1 MPYPTTEQYMEAL
14 QFPTKHLKDIELAN
28 AKVESTGMG
37 LPFARSGGF
46 ALTFKLIGPGKSWAL
61 RLFQKD
67 RVGDK
72 LGERYGA
79 ISRGIKSCGLPY
91 FVEFSF
97 LPAGISIQTQTY
109 SCVKMGWAEGT
120 VLGTYIE
127 KNKRNKSVLL
137 QLRQNIQ
144 KMAADMERVGFAHGD
159 FQTDNLLVSSSGGL
173 KFVDYDAFFVPEIA
187 GLGAIEVGYPN
198 FQHPERGK
206 LKPFDSR
213 MDRFSYLVIDS
224 ALNALISNPD
234 LWDKVSA
241 DPQGLLVRASD
252 FASPHTSVSF
262 HALALDPN
270 VGTIYKRLAAICE
283 GKYSDIPLLSDF
295 LAGKGPAALNL
306 KPISTITVNQSSKS
320 GSGTP
325 NSTYQTNASQVISG
339 DNFLAAKGAGG
350 RFVEIVGF
358 IKNIDTRPTKHGS
371 PKVFLIFG
379 PVAGNSVYIPIWA
392 EGLANL
398 SAAGKSVG
406 AQSKGQWVSVTG
418 MMDADFATGSW
429 SRTGI
434 TVVDASQINFI
445 SEAEAKR
452 RLTAKSVTP
461 VKSFTPNTLVQ
472 ATALNSAARNAQI
485 AAQAKAAASKSSP
498 STSTY
503 NKVPAQRKSPARSS
517 YSSTPSYTPSY
528 PAKPKSATSEWGC
541 GTWAAIG
548 FGVLILINILGGLF
562 NGG

>member
-14 QFPTKHLKDIELAN
+14 QFPSKHLKDVELAN

-79 ISRGIKSCGLPY
+79 ISRGIKACGLPY

-206 LKPFDSR
+206 LKPFDNK

-283 GKYSDIPLLSDF
+283 GKYADIPLLSDF
-295 LAGKGPAALNL
+295 LVGKGPAALNL
-306 KPISTITVNQSSKS
+306 KPISAITSSQSTKS
-320 GSGTP
+320 SSASVGS
-325 NSTYQTNASQVISG
+325 SYQTNASQVVSG

-350 RFVEIVGF
+350 RFVEIVGL
-358 IKNIDTRPTKHGS
+358 IKNVDTRPTKYGS

-379 PVAGNSVYIPIWA
+379 TVSGNSVYIPIWA
-392 EGLANL
+392 EGIANL
-398 SAAGKSVG
+398 NAAGKSVG

-418 MMDADFATGSW
+418 MVDADFATGSW

-452 RLTAKSVTP
+452 RLTAKTVTSAT
-461 VKSFTPNTLVQ
+461 SFTPSTPAQ
-472 ATALNSAARNAQI
+472 TTALNSAARNAQI

-498 STSTY
+498 SSSTY
-503 NKVPAQRKSPARSS
+503 KKSPAPRKSPARSS
-517 YSSTPSYTPSY
+517 YSSTPSRSSSYSPS
-528 PAKPKSATSEWGC
+528 PKSSGGGLSTGAWI
-541 GTWAAIG
+541 AIG
-548 FGVLILINILGGLF
+548 IGVLILISLF

>member
-14 QFPTKHLKDIELAN
+14 QFPSKHLKDVELAN

-127 KNKRNKSVLL
+127 KNKRNKAALL

-159 FQTDNLLVSSSGGL
+159 FQTDNLLVSASGGL

-206 LKPFDSR
+206 LKPFDNK

-234 LWDKVSA
+234 LWDKASA

-270 VGTIYKRLAAICE
+270 VGTVYKRLAAVCE
-283 GKYSDIPLLSDF
+283 GKYADVPLLSDF

-306 KPISTITVNQSSKS
+306 KPISTITSSQSTKNSS
-320 GSGTP
+320 ASVG
-325 NSTYQTNASQVISG
+325 STYQTNTSQVISG

-358 IKNIDTRPTKHGS
+358 IKNVDTRPTKYGS

-379 PVAGNSVYIPIWA
+379 TVSGNSVYIPIWA
-392 EGLANL
+392 EGIANL
-398 SAAGKSVG
+398 NAAGKSVG
-406 AQSKGQWVSVTG
+406 AQSKGEWVSVTG

-452 RLTAKSVTP
+452 RLTSKTATSVT
-461 VKSFTPNTLVQ
+461 SFTPSTPAQ
-472 ATALNSAARNAQI
+472 TTALNSAARNAQI

-498 STSTY
+498 SSSTY
-503 NKVPAQRKSPARSS
+503 KKSPAPRKSPARSS
-517 YSSTPSYTPSY
+517 YSSSPSRTNSY
-528 PAKPKSATSEWGC
+528 SPAPKSSGGGLST
-541 GTWAAIG
+541 GTWIAIG
-548 FGVLILINILGGLF
+548 IGVLILISLF

>member
-14 QFPTKHLKDIELAN
+14 QFPSKHLKDVELAS

-37 LPFARSGGF
+37 LPKVRSGGF

-79 ISRGIKSCGLPY
+79 ISRGIKSSGLPY

-109 SCVKMGWAEGT
+109 SCVKMGWAEGI

-127 KNKRNKSVLL
+127 KNKRNKPVLL
-137 QLRQNIQ
+137 QLRQSIQ
-144 KMAADMERVGFAHGD
+144 KMATDMERAGFAHGD
-159 FQTDNLLVSSSGGL
+159 FQTDNLLVTPSGGL

-206 LKPFDSR
+206 LKPFDNK

-224 ALNALISNPD
+224 ALSALIANPD

-252 FASPHTSVSF
+252 FASPQTSKAF
-262 HALALDPN
+262 CNTLAQDPQVGN
-270 VGTIYKRLAAICE
+270 VYQRLAAICE
-283 GKYSDIPLLSDF
+283 GKYVDIPLLSDF
-295 LAGKGPAALNL
+295 IAGKGPAALNL
-306 KPISTITVNQSSKS
+306 RPISTLSANSTIRNVTA
-320 GSGTP
+320 GSGA
-325 NSTYQTNASQVISG
+325 TYQSVASRVISG
-339 DNFLAAKGAGG
+339 DNFLAAKGAEGQ
-350 RFVEIVGF
+350 FVEIVGL
-358 IKNIDTRPTKHGS
+358 IKNVDVRPNWKNKR
-371 PKVFLIFG
+371 PKTFLIFG
-379 PVAGNSVYIPIWA
+379 TFGGNSVYIPIW
-392 EGLANL
+392 EDGLVAL
-398 SAAGKSVG
+398 SNAGKAVG
-406 AQSKGQWVSVTG
+406 IQNKGQWVSVVG
-418 MMDADFATGSW
+418 MMDAAYATSSW

-434 TVVDASQINFI
+434 TVNDASQINFI
-445 SEAEAKR
+445 SEAEAKL
-452 RLTAKSVTP
+452 RLTAKTVTP
-461 VKSFTPNTLVQ
+461 SSSFVPSTTAQTTTLNPS
-472 ATALNSAARNAQI
+472 TRNAQI

-498 STSTY
+498 SSSTY
-503 NKVPAQRKSPARSS
+503 KKSAAPRKSPARSS
-517 YSSTPSYTPSY
+517 YSSTPSRTSSYSPS
-528 PAKPKSATSEWGC
+528 PKSSGGGLSTGAWI
-541 GTWAAIG
+541 AIG
-548 FGVLILINILGGLF
+548 IGVLILISLFSGG
-562 NGG
+562 

>member
-14 QFPTKHLKDIELAN
+14 QFPSKHLKDVELAN

-46 ALTFKLIGPGKSWAL
+46 ALTFKLIGANKSWAL

-79 ISRGIKSCGLPY
+79 VSRGIKACGLPY

-159 FQTDNLLVSSSGGL
+159 FQTDNLLVSPSGGL

-206 LKPFDSR
+206 LKPFDNK

-224 ALNALISNPD
+224 ALSALISNPD
-234 LWDKVSA
+234 LWDRVSA

-252 FASPHTSVSF
+252 FASPHLSASF
-262 HALALDPN
+262 QALAQDPN
-270 VGTIYKRLAAICE
+270 VGTVYKRIAAVCE
-283 GKYSDIPLLSDF
+283 GKYADIPTLSDF
-295 LAGKGPAALNL
+295 IAGKGPAALNL
-306 KPISTITVNQSSKS
+306 RPISILTSAQPSKS
-320 GSGTP
+320 SSATP
-325 NSTYQTNASQVISG
+325 SSTYQTNASQVISG
-339 DNFLAAKGAGG
+339 DNYLAAKGAGG

-358 IKNIDTRPTKHGS
+358 IKNVDTRPTKYGS

-379 PVAGNSVYIPIWA
+379 TVSGNSVYIPIWA
-392 EGLANL
+392 EGIANL

-406 AQSKGQWVSVTG
+406 AQSKGQWVSVIG
-418 MMDADFATGSW
+418 IVDADFATGSW

-452 RLTAKSVTP
+452 RLTAKTVSSTANLAPSTP
-461 VKSFTPNTLVQ
+461 AQ

-498 STSTY
+498 SSSTY
-503 NKVPAQRKSPARSS
+503 KKSPPRRKSAGRSS
-517 YSSTPSYTPSY
+517 YSSTPSRTSSY
-528 PAKPKSATSEWGC
+528 SPRPKSS
-541 GTWAAIG
+541 GTGLSAGAWIAIG
-548 FGVLILINILGGLF
+548 IGVLLVISLLSGG
-562 NGG
+562 

>member
-14 QFPTKHLKDIELAN
+14 QFPSKHLKDVELAN

-79 ISRGIKSCGLPY
+79 ISRGIKTCGLPY

-206 LKPFDSR
+206 LKPFDSK

-252 FASPHTSVSF
+252 FASPHTSASF

-270 VGTIYKRLAAICE
+270 VGTIYKRLAAVCE
-283 GKYSDIPLLSDF
+283 GKYADIPLLSDF

-306 KPISTITVNQSSKS
+306 KPISTITSSQSTRSS
-320 GSGTP
+320 SSSVG
-325 NSTYQTNASQVISG
+325 STYQTNASQVVSG

-358 IKNIDTRPTKHGS
+358 IKNVDTRPTKYGS

-379 PVAGNSVYIPIWA
+379 TVSGNSVYIPIWA
-392 EGLANL
+392 EGIANL
-398 SAAGKSVG
+398 NAAGKSVG

-418 MMDADFATGSW
+418 MVDADFATGSW

-452 RLTAKSVTP
+452 RLTAKTVTSP
-461 VKSFTPNTLVQ
+461 TSFTPSTPAQ
-472 ATALNSAARNAQI
+472 TTALNSAARNAQI

-498 STSTY
+498 SSSTY
-503 NKVPAQRKSPARSS
+503 KKSAAPRKSPARSS
-517 YSSTPSYTPSY
+517 YSSTPSRSSSYSPSS
-528 PAKPKSATSEWGC
+528 KSSGGGLSTGAWI
-541 GTWAAIG
+541 AIG
-548 FGVLILINILGGLF
+548 IGVLILISLFSGG
-562 NGG
+562 

>member
-14 QFPTKHLKDIELAN
+14 QFPSKHLKDVELAN

-46 ALTFKLIGPGKSWAL
+46 ALTFKLIGNNKSWAL

-127 KNKRNKSVLL
+127 KNKRNKSALL

-144 KMAADMERVGFAHGD
+144 KMSADMERVGFAHGD
-159 FQTDNLLVSSSGGL
+159 FQTDNLLVSPSGGL

-206 LKPFDSR
+206 LKPFDSK

-252 FASPHTSVSF
+252 FASPHSSVSF
-262 HALALDPN
+262 HTLALDPN

-283 GKYSDIPLLSDF
+283 GKYADIPVLSDF

-306 KPISTITVNQSSKS
+306 KPISTITSSRSSKTTS
-320 GSGTP
+320 SSP
-325 NSTYQTNASQVISG
+325 SSNYQTIASQVISG
-339 DNFLAAKGAGG
+339 DNFLAAKGAFG

-358 IKNIDTRPTKHGS
+358 VKNVDTRPTKHQS

-379 PVAGNSVYIPIWA
+379 TVTGNSVYIPIWI
-392 EGLANL
+392 EGLTNL

-418 MMDADFATGSW
+418 IVDADYATSSW
-429 SRTGI
+429 SRVGI
-434 TVVDASQINFI
+434 TVLDASQINFI
-445 SEAEAKR
+445 SETEAKR

-461 VKSFTPNTLVQ
+461 PSSFTPSTPAQ
-472 ATALNSAARNAQI
+472 TTALNSAARNAQI

-498 STSTY
+498 SSGTY
-503 NKVPAQRKSPARSS
+503 KKSAAPRKSPARSS
-517 YSSTPSYTPSY
+517 YSTSPSRRSSYSPSSKSSGGGLSTG
-528 PAKPKSATSEWGC
+528 AWI
-541 GTWAAIG
+541 AIG
-548 FGVLILINILGGLF
+548 IGVLILISLFSGG
-562 NGG
+562 

>member
-14 QFPTKHLKDIELAN
+14 QYPNKHLKDVELAN

-67 RVGDK
+67 RAGDK

-79 ISRGIKSCGLPY
+79 ISRGIKTCGLPY

-109 SCVKMGWAEGT
+109 SCVKMGWAEGI

-159 FQTDNLLVSSSGGL
+159 FQTDNLLVSPSGGL

-206 LKPFDSR
+206 MKPFDNK

-224 ALNALISNPD
+224 ALSALIANPD

-252 FASPHTSVSF
+252 FAAPHTSVSF
-262 HALALDPN
+262 HTLALDPN
-270 VGTIYKRLAAICE
+270 VGTVYKRLAAVCE
-283 GKYSDIPLLSDF
+283 GKYADIPLLSDF

-306 KPISTITVNQSSKS
+306 RPISTLSS
-320 GSGTP
+320 
-325 NSTYQTNASQVISG
+325 NSTTRNVTAASGATYQSVASRVISG
-339 DNFLAAKGAGG
+339 DNFLAAKGAEGQ
-350 RFVEIVGF
+350 FVEIVGL
-358 IKNIDTRPTKHGS
+358 IKNVDVRPNWKNKR
-371 PKVFLIFG
+371 PKTFLIFG
-379 PVAGNSVYIPIWA
+379 TISGNSVYIPIW
-392 EGLANL
+392 EDGLVAL
-398 SAAGKSVG
+398 SNAGKTVG
-406 AQSKGQWVSVTG
+406 IQNKGQWVSVVG
-418 MMDADFATGSW
+418 MMDAAYATSSW

-434 TVVDASQINFI
+434 TVKDASQINFI
-445 SEAEAKR
+445 SEAEAKL
-452 RLTAKSVTP
+452 RLTSKSVTP
-461 VKSFTPNTLVQ
+461 SSSFTPSTPAQASSSTPANRNT
-472 ATALNSAARNAQI
+472 QI

-498 STSTY
+498 SSSTY
-503 NKVPAQRKSPARSS
+503 KKSPTRRKSPGRSS
-517 YSSTPSYTPSY
+517 YSSTPSRTSAYSPR
-528 PAKPKSATSEWGC
+528 PKSS
-541 GTWAAIG
+541 GTGLSAGAWIAIG
-548 FGVLILINILGGLF
+548 IGVLIVISLLSGG
-562 NGG
+562 

>member
-14 QFPTKHLKDIELAN
+14 QFPSKHLKDLELAN

-46 ALTFKLIGPGKSWAL
+46 ALTFKLIGNNKSWAL

-144 KMAADMERVGFAHGD
+144 KMSADMERVGFAHGD
-159 FQTDNLLVSSSGGL
+159 FQTDNLLVSPTGGL

-206 LKPFDSR
+206 LKPFDNR

-252 FASPHTSVSF
+252 FASPHTSVAF
-262 HALALDPN
+262 HTLALDPN
-270 VGTIYKRLAAICE
+270 VGTVYKRLAAICE
-283 GKYSDIPLLSDF
+283 GKYADIPVLSDF
-295 LAGKGPAALNL
+295 IAGKGPAALNL
-306 KPISTITVNQSSKS
+306 RPISTVTTNQSSKTPTVSS
-320 GSGTP
+320 GS
-325 NSTYQTNASQVISG
+325 NYQTNASQVISG

-350 RFVEIVGF
+350 RFVEIVGYV
-358 IKNIDTRPTKHGS
+358 KNVDTRPTKYGS

-379 PVAGNSVYIPIWA
+379 TVSGNSVYIPIWA

-398 SAAGKSVG
+398 NAAGKSVG
-406 AQSKGQWVSVTG
+406 VQSKGQWVSVKG
-418 MMDADFATGSW
+418 ILDADFATGSW
-429 SRTGI
+429 ARTGI
-434 TVVDASQINFI
+434 TVFDASQINFI
-445 SEAEAKR
+445 SEAEAKL
-452 RLTAKSVTP
+452 RLTAKTVTSSVSITP
-461 VKSFTPNTLVQ
+461 STPAQ
-472 ATALNSAARNAQI
+472 ATALNSASRNAQI

-498 STSTY
+498 TSSTY
-503 NKVPAQRKSPARSS
+503 KKSPAPRKSPARSS
-517 YSSTPSYTPSY
+517 YYSTPSRSYSSTPV
-528 PAKPKSATSEWGC
+528 PKSNGGGLSTGAWI
-541 GTWAAIG
+541 AIG
-548 FGVLILINILGGLF
+548 FGVLILISLFSGG
-562 NGG
+562 

>member
-14 QFPTKHLKDIELAN
+14 QFPSKHLKDVELAN

-46 ALTFKLIGPGKSWAL
+46 ALTFKLIGNNKSWAL

-144 KMAADMERVGFAHGD
+144 KMSADMERVGFAHGD

-206 LKPFDSR
+206 LKPFDNK
-213 MDRFSYLVIDS
+213 MDRFSYLVIDA

-262 HALALDPN
+262 HTLALDPN
-270 VGTIYKRLAAICE
+270 VGTVYKRLAAICE
-283 GKYSDIPLLSDF
+283 GKYADIPVLSDF
-295 LAGKGPAALNL
+295 IAGKGPAALNL
-306 KPISTITVNQSSKS
+306 RPISSVTTNQSSKTYTS
-320 GSGTP
+320 TPGS
-325 NSTYQTNASQVISG
+325 NYQTNASQVVSG

-350 RFVEIVGF
+350 RFVEIVGYV
-358 IKNIDTRPTKHGS
+358 KNVDTRPTKYGS

-379 PVAGNSVYIPIWA
+379 TVSGNSVYVPIWA

-406 AQSKGQWVSVTG
+406 AQSKGQWISVVG
-418 MMDADFATGSW
+418 IVDADFATGSW

-461 VKSFTPNTLVQ
+461 STSFTPSTPAQ

-498 STSTY
+498 SSSTY
-503 NKVPAQRKSPARSS
+503 KKSPAPRKSPARSS
-517 YSSTPSYTPSY
+517 YSSTPSRSY
-528 PAKPKSATSEWGC
+528 SSSPVPKSNVGGLSTGVWI
-541 GTWAAIG
+541 AIG
-548 FGVLILINILGGLF
+548 FGVLILISLFSGG
-562 NGG
+562 

>member
-14 QFPTKHLKDIELAN
+14 QFPSKHLKDVELAN

-127 KNKRNKSVLL
+127 KNKRNKAALL

-159 FQTDNLLVSSSGGL
+159 FQTDNLLVSASGGL

-206 LKPFDSR
+206 LKPFDNK

-270 VGTIYKRLAAICE
+270 VGTVYKRLAAVCE
-283 GKYSDIPLLSDF
+283 GKYADVPLLSDF

-306 KPISTITVNQSSKS
+306 KPISTITSSQSTKNSS
-320 GSGTP
+320 ASVG
-325 NSTYQTNASQVISG
+325 STYQTNTSQVISG

-358 IKNIDTRPTKHGS
+358 IKNVDTRPTKYGS

-379 PVAGNSVYIPIWA
+379 TVSGNSVYIPIWA
-392 EGLANL
+392 EGIANL
-398 SAAGKSVG
+398 NAAGKSVG

-452 RLTAKSVTP
+452 RLTSKTATSVT
-461 VKSFTPNTLVQ
+461 SFTPSTPAQ
-472 ATALNSAARNAQI
+472 TTALNSAARNAQI

-498 STSTY
+498 SSSTY
-503 NKVPAQRKSPARSS
+503 KKSPAPRKSPARSS
-517 YSSTPSYTPSY
+517 YSSSPSRTNSY
-528 PAKPKSATSEWGC
+528 SPAPKSSGGGLST
-541 GTWAAIG
+541 GTWIAIG
-548 FGVLILINILGGLF
+548 IGVLILISLF

>member
-14 QFPTKHLKDIELAN
+14 QFPSKHLKDVELAN

-79 ISRGIKSCGLPY
+79 ISRGIKACGLPY

-206 LKPFDSR
+206 LKPFDSK

-252 FASPHTSVSF
+252 FASPHTSASF
-262 HALALDPN
+262 RALALDPN
-270 VGTIYKRLAAICE
+270 VGTIYKRLAAVCE
-283 GKYSDIPLLSDF
+283 GKYADIPLLSDF

-306 KPISTITVNQSSKS
+306 KPISTITSSQSTRSS
-320 GSGTP
+320 SSSVG
-325 NSTYQTNASQVISG
+325 STYQTNASQVVSG

-350 RFVEIVGF
+350 RFVEIVGY
-358 IKNIDTRPTKHGS
+358 IKNVDTRPTKYGS

-379 PVAGNSVYIPIWA
+379 PVSGNSVYIPIWT
-392 EGLANL
+392 EGIANL
-398 SAAGKSVG
+398 NAAGKSVG

-418 MMDADFATGSW
+418 MVDADFATGSW

-452 RLTAKSVTP
+452 RLTAKTVTSP
-461 VKSFTPNTLVQ
+461 TSFTPSTPAQ
-472 ATALNSAARNAQI
+472 TTALNSAARNAQI

-498 STSTY
+498 SSSTY
-503 NKVPAQRKSPARSS
+503 KKSAAPRKSPARSS
-517 YSSTPSYTPSY
+517 YSSTPSRSSSYSPSS
-528 PAKPKSATSEWGC
+528 KSSGRGLSTGAWI
-541 GTWAAIG
+541 AIG
-548 FGVLILINILGGLF
+548 IGVLILISLFSGG
-562 NGG
+562 

>member
-14 QFPTKHLKDIELAN
+14 QFPSKHLKDVELAN

-46 ALTFKLIGPGKSWAL
+46 ALTFKLIGANKSWAL

-79 ISRGIKSCGLPY
+79 VSRGIKACGLPY

-159 FQTDNLLVSSSGGL
+159 FQTDNLLVSPSGGL

-206 LKPFDSR
+206 LKPFDNK

-224 ALNALISNPD
+224 ALSALISNPD
-234 LWDKVSA
+234 LWDRVSA

-252 FASPHTSVSF
+252 FASPHLSASF
-262 HALALDPN
+262 QALAQDPN
-270 VGTIYKRLAAICE
+270 VGTVYKRIAAVCE
-283 GKYSDIPLLSDF
+283 GKYADIPTLSDF
-295 LAGKGPAALNL
+295 IAGKGPAALNL
-306 KPISTITVNQSSKS
+306 RPISILTSAQPSKS
-320 GSGTP
+320 SSATP
-325 NSTYQTNASQVISG
+325 SSTYQTNASQVISG
-339 DNFLAAKGAGG
+339 DNYLAAKGAGG

-358 IKNIDTRPTKHGS
+358 IKNVDTRPTKYGS

-379 PVAGNSVYIPIWA
+379 TVSGNSVYIPIWA
-392 EGLANL
+392 EGIANL

-406 AQSKGQWVSVTG
+406 AQSKGQWVSVIG
-418 MMDADFATGSW
+418 IVDADFATGSW

-452 RLTAKSVTP
+452 RLTAKTVSSTANLAPSTP
-461 VKSFTPNTLVQ
+461 AQ
-472 ATALNSAARNAQI
+472 ATALTSAARNAQI

-498 STSTY
+498 SSSTY
-503 NKVPAQRKSPARSS
+503 KKSPPRRKSAGRSS
-517 YSSTPSYTPSY
+517 YSSTPSRTSSY
-528 PAKPKSATSEWGC
+528 SPRPKSS
-541 GTWAAIG
+541 GTGLSAGAWIAIG
-548 FGVLILINILGGLF
+548 IGVLLVISLLSGG
-562 NGG
+562 

>member
-14 QFPTKHLKDIELAN
+14 QYPTKHIKDAELAN

-46 ALTFKLIGPGKSWAL
+46 ALTFKLIGANKSWAL

-127 KNKRNKSVLL
+127 KNRRNKSVLV

-159 FQTDNLLVSSSGGL
+159 FQTDNLLVSPSGEL

-187 GLGAIEVGYPN
+187 SLGAIEVGYPN

-206 LKPFDSR
+206 LRPFDNK

-234 LWDKVSA
+234 LWDKVGA

-252 FASPHTSVSF
+252 FASPHTSISF
-262 HALALDPN
+262 HTLALDPN
-270 VGTIYKRLAAICE
+270 VGTLYKRLAAVCE
-283 GKYSDIPLLSDF
+283 GKYLDIPTLSDF
-295 LAGKGPAALNL
+295 ISGKGPAALNL
-306 KPISTITVNQSSKS
+306 RPISTVTSNQSS
-320 GSGTP
+320 TR
-325 NSTYQTNASQVISG
+325 NSTSPSSSYQTNASQVISG

-350 RFVEIVGF
+350 RYVEIVGF
-358 IKNIDTRPTKHGS
+358 VKNVDTRPTKYGS

-379 PVAGNSVYIPIWA
+379 TVSGNSVYIPIWA
-392 EGLANL
+392 EGLTNL
-398 SAAGKSVG
+398 RAAGKSVG

-418 MMDADFATGSW
+418 IVDADYATGSW

-434 TVVDASQINFI
+434 TVQDASQINFI

-452 RLTAKSVTP
+452 RLTARSVLPTISSTP
-461 VKSFTPNTLVQ
+461 STPAQ
-472 ATALNSAARNAQI
+472 AIALSSAARNAQI
-485 AAQAKAAASKSSP
+485 AAQAKAAASKRTSSSSTYRKSSQPRKTPARRAYP
-498 STSTY
+498 STPSR
-503 NKVPAQRKSPARSS
+503 NSS
-517 YSSTPSYTPSY
+517 YSSSS
-528 PAKPKSATSEWGC
+528 KSAGGGLSTGAWV
-541 GTWAAIG
+541 AIG
-548 FGVLILINILGGLF
+548 LGVLIFISLIFGG
-562 NGG
+562 

>member
-14 QFPTKHLKDIELAN
+14 QFPSKHLKDVELAN

-127 KNKRNKSVLL
+127 KNKRNKAALL

-159 FQTDNLLVSSSGGL
+159 FQTDNLLVSASGGL

-206 LKPFDSR
+206 LKPFDNK

-234 LWDKVSA
+234 LWDKASA

-262 HALALDPN
+262 HTLALDPN
-270 VGTIYKRLAAICE
+270 VGTVYKRLAAVCE
-283 GKYSDIPLLSDF
+283 GKYADVPLLSDF
-295 LAGKGPAALNL
+295 LAGKGPAALTL
-306 KPISTITVNQSSKS
+306 RPISTITSNTSTKNNSASV
-320 GSGTP
+320 G
-325 NSTYQTNASQVISG
+325 STYQTNTSQVISG

-358 IKNIDTRPTKHGS
+358 IKNVDTRPTKYGS

-379 PVAGNSVYIPIWA
+379 TVSGNSVYIPIWA
-392 EGLANL
+392 EGIANL
-398 SAAGKSVG
+398 NAAGKSVG
-406 AQSKGQWVSVTG
+406 AQSKGEWVSVTG

-452 RLTAKSVTP
+452 RLTSKTATSVT
-461 VKSFTPNTLVQ
+461 SFTPSTPAQ
-472 ATALNSAARNAQI
+472 TTALNSAARNAQI

-498 STSTY
+498 SSSTY
-503 NKVPAQRKSPARSS
+503 KKSPAPRKSPARSS
-517 YSSTPSYTPSY
+517 YSSSPSRTNSY
-528 PAKPKSATSEWGC
+528 SPAPKSSGGGLST
-541 GTWAAIG
+541 GTWIAIG
-548 FGVLILINILGGLF
+548 IGVLILISLF

>member
-14 QFPTKHLKDIELAN
+14 QFPSKHLKDVELAN

-127 KNKRNKSVLL
+127 KNKRNKAALL

-159 FQTDNLLVSSSGGL
+159 FQTDNLLVSASGGL

-206 LKPFDSR
+206 LKPFDNK

-234 LWDKVSA
+234 LWDKASA

-262 HALALDPN
+262 HTLALDPN
-270 VGTIYKRLAAICE
+270 VGTVYKRLAAVCE
-283 GKYSDIPLLSDF
+283 GKYADVPLLSDF
-295 LAGKGPAALNL
+295 LAGKGPAALTL
-306 KPISTITVNQSSKS
+306 RPISTITSNTSTKNNSASV
-320 GSGTP
+320 G
-325 NSTYQTNASQVISG
+325 STYQTNTSQVISG

-358 IKNIDTRPTKHGS
+358 IKNVDTRPTKYGS

-379 PVAGNSVYIPIWA
+379 TVSGNSVYIPIWA
-392 EGLANL
+392 EGIANL
-398 SAAGKSVG
+398 NAAGKSVG
-406 AQSKGQWVSVTG
+406 AQSKGQWISVTG
-418 MMDADFATGSW
+418 MMDADFSTGSW

-452 RLTAKSVTP
+452 RLTSKTATSVT
-461 VKSFTPNTLVQ
+461 SFTPSTPAQ
-472 ATALNSAARNAQI
+472 TTALNSAARNAQI

-498 STSTY
+498 SSSTY
-503 NKVPAQRKSPARSS
+503 KKAPAKPKAPTRSS
-517 YSSTPSYTPSY
+517 YSNSYSYTPSP
-528 PAKPKSATSEWGC
+528 PARPKSTTSEWGC
-541 GTWAAIG
+541 GTWIAIG
-548 FGVLILINILGGLF
+548 LGAWWGIALLISLLGK
-562 NGG
+562 

>member
-14 QFPTKHLKDIELAN
+14 QFPSKHLKDVELAN

-144 KMAADMERVGFAHGD
+144 RMAADMERVGFAHGD

-198 FQHPERGK
+198 FQHPDRGK
-206 LKPFDSR
+206 LKPFDNK

-262 HALALDPN
+262 HTLALDPN
-270 VGTIYKRLAAICE
+270 VGTIYKRLAAVCE
-283 GKYSDIPLLSDF
+283 GKYADIPLLSDF

-306 KPISTITVNQSSKS
+306 KPISTITSSQSTKS
-320 GSGTP
+320 SSASVGS
-325 NSTYQTNASQVISG
+325 SYQTNASQVVSG

-358 IKNIDTRPTKHGS
+358 IKNVDTRPTKYGS

-379 PVAGNSVYIPIWA
+379 TVSGTSVYIPIWA
-392 EGLANL
+392 EGIANL
-398 SAAGKSVG
+398 NAAGKSVC

-418 MMDADFATGSW
+418 MVDADFTTGSW

-452 RLTAKSVTP
+452 RLTAKTVASAN
-461 VKSFTPNTLVQ
+461 SFTPSTPAQ
-472 ATALNSAARNAQI
+472 TTALNSAARNAQI

-498 STSTY
+498 SSNPY
-503 NKVPAQRKSPARSS
+503 RKSAAPRKSPARSS
-517 YSSTPSYTPSY
+517 YSSTPSRASSYSPS
-528 PAKPKSATSEWGC
+528 PKSNGGGLSTGAWI
-541 GTWAAIG
+541 AIG
-548 FGVLILINILGGLF
+548 FGVLILISLFSGG
-562 NGG
+562 

>member
-14 QFPTKHLKDIELAN
+14 QFPSKHLKDVELAN

-127 KNKRNKSVLL
+127 KNKRNKAALL

-159 FQTDNLLVSSSGGL
+159 FQTDNLLVSASGGL

-206 LKPFDSR
+206 LKPFDNK

-270 VGTIYKRLAAICE
+270 VGTVYKRLAAVCE
-283 GKYSDIPLLSDF
+283 GKYADVPLLSDF

-306 KPISTITVNQSSKS
+306 KPISTITSSQSTKNSS
-320 GSGTP
+320 ASVG
-325 NSTYQTNASQVISG
+325 STYQTNTSQVISG

-358 IKNIDTRPTKHGS
+358 IKNVDTRPTKYGS

-379 PVAGNSVYIPIWA
+379 TVSGNSVYIPIWA
-392 EGLANL
+392 EGIANL
-398 SAAGKSVG
+398 NAAGKSVG
-406 AQSKGQWVSVTG
+406 AQSKGEWVSVTG

-452 RLTAKSVTP
+452 RLTSKTATSVT
-461 VKSFTPNTLVQ
+461 SFTPSTPAQ
-472 ATALNSAARNAQI
+472 TTALNSAARNAQI

-498 STSTY
+498 SSSTY
-503 NKVPAQRKSPARSS
+503 KKSPAPRKSPARSS
-517 YSSTPSYTPSY
+517 YSSSPSRTNSY
-528 PAKPKSATSEWGC
+528 SPAPKSSGGGLST
-541 GTWAAIG
+541 GTWIAIG
-548 FGVLILINILGGLF
+548 IGVLILISLF

>member
-14 QFPTKHLKDIELAN
+14 QFPSKHLKDVELAN

-79 ISRGIKSCGLPY
+79 ISRGIKACGLPY

-206 LKPFDSR
+206 LKPFDNT

-283 GKYSDIPLLSDF
+283 GKYADIPLLSDF
-295 LAGKGPAALNL
+295 LVGKGPAALNL
-306 KPISTITVNQSSKS
+306 KPISAITSSQSTKS
-320 GSGTP
+320 SSASVGS
-325 NSTYQTNASQVISG
+325 SYQTNASQVVSG

-350 RFVEIVGF
+350 RFVEIVGL
-358 IKNIDTRPTKHGS
+358 IKNVDTRPTKYGS

-379 PVAGNSVYIPIWA
+379 TVSGNSVYIPIWA
-392 EGLANL
+392 EGIANL
-398 SAAGKSVG
+398 NAAGKSVG

-418 MMDADFATGSW
+418 MVDADFATGSW

-452 RLTAKSVTP
+452 RLTAKTVTSAT
-461 VKSFTPNTLVQ
+461 SFTPSTPAQ
-472 ATALNSAARNAQI
+472 TTALNSAARNAQI

-498 STSTY
+498 SSSTY
-503 NKVPAQRKSPARSS
+503 KKSPAPRKSPARSS
-517 YSSTPSYTPSY
+517 YSSTPSRSSSYSPS
-528 PAKPKSATSEWGC
+528 PKSSGGGLSTGAWI
-541 GTWAAIG
+541 AIG
-548 FGVLILINILGGLF
+548 IGVLILISLF

>member
-14 QFPTKHLKDIELAN
+14 QFPSKHLKDVELAN
-28 AKVESTGMG
+28 AKVESTGIG

-46 ALTFKLIGPGKSWAL
+46 ALTFKLMGSNKSWAL

-79 ISRGIKSCGLPY
+79 ISRGIKACALPY

-109 SCVKMGWAEGT
+109 SCVKMGWAEGE

-127 KNKRNKSVLL
+127 TNRRNKAVLS
-137 QLRQNIQ
+137 QLRLNIQ

-159 FQTDNLLVSSSGGL
+159 FQTDNLLVSKSGGL

-206 LKPFDSR
+206 LKPFDNK

-262 HALALDPN
+262 HTLALDPN
-270 VGTIYKRLAAICE
+270 VGTVYKRLAAVCE
-283 GKYSDIPLLSDF
+283 GKYADIPF
-295 LAGKGPAALNL
+295 
-306 KPISTITVNQSSKS
+306 
-320 GSGTP
+320 
-325 NSTYQTNASQVISG
+325 
-339 DNFLAAKGAGG
+339 
-350 RFVEIVGF
+350 
-358 IKNIDTRPTKHGS
+358 
-371 PKVFLIFG
+371 
-379 PVAGNSVYIPIWA
+379 
-392 EGLANL
+392 
-398 SAAGKSVG
+398 
-406 AQSKGQWVSVTG
+406 
-418 MMDADFATGSW
+418 
-429 SRTGI
+429 
-434 TVVDASQINFI
+434 
-445 SEAEAKR
+445 
-452 RLTAKSVTP
+452 
-461 VKSFTPNTLVQ
+461 
-472 ATALNSAARNAQI
+472 
-485 AAQAKAAASKSSP
+485 
-498 STSTY
+498 
-503 NKVPAQRKSPARSS
+503 
-517 YSSTPSYTPSY
+517 
-528 PAKPKSATSEWGC
+528 
-541 GTWAAIG
+541 
-548 FGVLILINILGGLF
+548 
-562 NGG
+562 

>member
-14 QFPTKHLKDIELAN
+14 QFPSKHLKDAELAN

-46 ALTFKLIGPGKSWAL
+46 ALTFKLIGSNKSWAL

-79 ISRGIKSCGLPY
+79 ISRGIKTCGLPY

-127 KNKRNKSVLL
+127 KNKRNKAVLL
-137 QLRQNIQ
+137 QLRQSIQ

-159 FQTDNLLVSSSGGL
+159 FQTDNLLVSPTGGL

-206 LKPFDSR
+206 LKPFDNK
-213 MDRFSYLVIDS
+213 MDRFSYLVIDC

-262 HALALDPN
+262 HTLALDPN
-270 VGTIYKRLAAICE
+270 VGTVYKRLAAICE
-283 GKYSDIPLLSDF
+283 GKYADIPVLSDF

-306 KPISTITVNQSSKS
+306 RPISTVATNQSSKTS
-320 GSGTP
+320 TSSS
-325 NSTYQTNASQVISG
+325 NSNYQTNASQVIAG

-350 RFVEIVGF
+350 RFVEIVGYV
-358 IKNIDTRPTKHGS
+358 KNVDTRPTKYGS

-379 PVAGNSVYIPIWA
+379 PVTGNSVYIPIWA

-398 SAAGKSVG
+398 SAAGKSMG

-418 MMDADFATGSW
+418 IVDADFATGSW

-452 RLTAKSVTP
+452 RLTSKSVASP
-461 VKSFTPNTLVQ
+461 ASFTPSTPAQ

-498 STSTY
+498 SSSTY
-503 NKVPAQRKSPARSS
+503 KKTPAKRKAPARSS
-517 YSSTPSYTPSY
+517 YSSNYSYTPST
-528 PAKPKSATSEWGC
+528 PSRPKSMTSEWGC
-541 GTWAAIG
+541 GTWIAIG
-548 FGVLILINILGGLF
+548 FGVLILINIVGSLL

>member
-14 QFPTKHLKDIELAN
+14 QFPSKHLKDVELAN

-79 ISRGIKSCGLPY
+79 ISRGIKTCGLPY

-206 LKPFDSR
+206 LKPFDSK

-252 FASPHTSVSF
+252 FASPHTSASF

-270 VGTIYKRLAAICE
+270 VGTIYKRLAAVCE
-283 GKYSDIPLLSDF
+283 GKYADIPLLSDF

-306 KPISTITVNQSSKS
+306 KPISTITSSQSTRSS
-320 GSGTP
+320 SSSVG
-325 NSTYQTNASQVISG
+325 STYQTNASQVISG

-358 IKNIDTRPTKHGS
+358 IKNVDTRPTKYGS

-379 PVAGNSVYIPIWA
+379 TVSGNSVYIPIWA
-392 EGLANL
+392 EGIANL
-398 SAAGKSVG
+398 NAAGKSVG

-418 MMDADFATGSW
+418 MVDADFATGSW

-452 RLTAKSVTP
+452 RLTAKTVTSP
-461 VKSFTPNTLVQ
+461 TSFTPSTPAQ
-472 ATALNSAARNAQI
+472 TTALNSAARNAQI
-485 AAQAKAAASKSSP
+485 AAQAKAAASKSPP
-498 STSTY
+498 SSSTY
-503 NKVPAQRKSPARSS
+503 KKSAAPRKSPARSS
-517 YSSTPSYTPSY
+517 YSSTPSRSSSYSPS
-528 PAKPKSATSEWGC
+528 PKSSGGGLSTGAWI
-541 GTWAAIG
+541 AIG
-548 FGVLILINILGGLF
+548 IGVLILISLFSGG
-562 NGG
+562 

>member
-14 QFPTKHLKDIELAN
+14 QFPSKHLKDVELAN

-46 ALTFKLIGPGKSWAL
+46 ALTFKLIGVNKSWAL

-79 ISRGIKSCGLPY
+79 VSRGIKACGLPY

-159 FQTDNLLVSSSGGL
+159 FQTDNLLVSPSGGL

-206 LKPFDSR
+206 LKPFDNK

-224 ALNALISNPD
+224 ALSALISNPD
-234 LWDKVSA
+234 LWDRVSA

-252 FASPHTSVSF
+252 FASPHLSASF
-262 HALALDPN
+262 QALAQDPN
-270 VGTIYKRLAAICE
+270 VGTVYKRIAAVCE
-283 GKYSDIPLLSDF
+283 GKYADIPTLSDF
-295 LAGKGPAALNL
+295 IAGKGPAALNL
-306 KPISTITVNQSSKS
+306 RPISILTSAQPSKS
-320 GSGTP
+320 SSATSS
-325 NSTYQTNASQVISG
+325 STYQTNASQVISG
-339 DNFLAAKGAGG
+339 DNYLAAKGAGG

-358 IKNIDTRPTKHGS
+358 IKNVDTRPTKYGS

-379 PVAGNSVYIPIWA
+379 TVSGNSVYIPIWA
-392 EGLANL
+392 EGIANL

-406 AQSKGQWVSVTG
+406 AQSKGQWVSVIG
-418 MMDADFATGSW
+418 IVDADFATGSW

-452 RLTAKSVTP
+452 RLTAKTVSSAANLAPSTP
-461 VKSFTPNTLVQ
+461 AQ

-485 AAQAKAAASKSSP
+485 AAQAKAAASRSSP
-498 STSTY
+498 SSSTY
-503 NKVPAQRKSPARSS
+503 KKSPPRRKSAGRSS
-517 YSSTPSYTPSY
+517 YSSTPSRTSSY
-528 PAKPKSATSEWGC
+528 SPRPKSS
-541 GTWAAIG
+541 GTGLSAGAWIAIG
-548 FGVLILINILGGLF
+548 IGVLLVISLLSGG
-562 NGG
+562 

>member
-14 QFPTKHLKDIELAN
+14 QFPSKHLKDVELAN

-79 ISRGIKSCGLPY
+79 ISRGIKTCGLPY

-206 LKPFDSR
+206 LKPFDSK

-252 FASPHTSVSF
+252 FASPHTSASF

-270 VGTIYKRLAAICE
+270 VGTIYKRLAAVCE
-283 GKYSDIPLLSDF
+283 GKYADIPLLSDF

-306 KPISTITVNQSSKS
+306 KPISTITSSQSTRSS
-320 GSGTP
+320 SSSVG
-325 NSTYQTNASQVISG
+325 STYQTNASQVVSG

-358 IKNIDTRPTKHGS
+358 IKNVDTRPTKYGS

-379 PVAGNSVYIPIWA
+379 TVSGNSVYIPIWA
-392 EGLANL
+392 EGIANL
-398 SAAGKSVG
+398 NAAGKSVG

-418 MMDADFATGSW
+418 MVDADFATGSW

-452 RLTAKSVTP
+452 RLTAKTVSSPT
-461 VKSFTPNTLVQ
+461 SFTPSTPAQ
-472 ATALNSAARNAQI
+472 TTALNSAARNAQI

-498 STSTY
+498 SSSTY
-503 NKVPAQRKSPARSS
+503 KKSAAPRKSPARSS
-517 YSSTPSYTPSY
+517 YSSTPSRSSSYSPSS
-528 PAKPKSATSEWGC
+528 KSSSGRLSTGAWI
-541 GTWAAIG
+541 AIG
-548 FGVLILINILGGLF
+548 IGVLILISLFSGG
-562 NGG
+562 

>member
-14 QFPTKHLKDIELAN
+14 QFPSKHLKDVELAN

-79 ISRGIKSCGLPY
+79 ISRGIKTCGLPY

-206 LKPFDSR
+206 LKPFDKK

-270 VGTIYKRLAAICE
+270 IGTIYKRLAAVCE
-283 GKYSDIPLLSDF
+283 GKYADIPLLSDF

-306 KPISTITVNQSSKS
+306 KPISAITSSQSTKS
-320 GSGTP
+320 SSASVGS
-325 NSTYQTNASQVISG
+325 SYQTNASQVVSG

-350 RFVEIVGF
+350 RFVEIVGL
-358 IKNIDTRPTKHGS
+358 IKNVDTRPTKYGS

-379 PVAGNSVYIPIWA
+379 TVSGNSVYIPIWA
-392 EGLANL
+392 EGIANL
-398 SAAGKSVG
+398 NAAGKSVG

-418 MMDADFATGSW
+418 MVDADFATGSW

-452 RLTAKSVTP
+452 RLTAKTVTSAS
-461 VKSFTPNTLVQ
+461 SFTPSTPAQ
-472 ATALNSAARNAQI
+472 TTALNSAARNAQI

-498 STSTY
+498 SSSTY
-503 NKVPAQRKSPARSS
+503 KKSPAPRKSPARSS
-517 YSSTPSYTPSY
+517 YSSTPSRSSSYSPS
-528 PAKPKSATSEWGC
+528 PKSSGGGLSTGAWI
-541 GTWAAIG
+541 AIG
-548 FGVLILINILGGLF
+548 IGVLILISLF

>member
-14 QFPTKHLKDIELAN
+14 QFPSKHLKDVELAN

-46 ALTFKLIGPGKSWAL
+46 ALTFKLIGNNKSWAL

-127 KNKRNKSVLL
+127 KNRRNKSALL

-144 KMAADMERVGFAHGD
+144 KMSAEMERVGFAHGD
-159 FQTDNLLVSSSGGL
+159 FQTDNLLVSPSGAL
-173 KFVDYDAFFVPEIA
+173 KFVDYDAFFVPEIS
-187 GLGAIEVGYPN
+187 GLGAIETGYPN

-206 LKPFDSR
+206 LKPFDNK

-252 FASPHTSVSF
+252 FASPHTSASF
-262 HALALDPN
+262 HTLALDPN
-270 VGTIYKRLAAICE
+270 VGTVYKRLAAVCE
-283 GKYSDIPLLSDF
+283 GKYADIPVLSDF
-295 LAGKGPAALNL
+295 IAGKGPAAINL
-306 KPISTITVNQSSKS
+306 RPISTVASSQSSKTS
-320 GSGTP
+320 TISTGS
-325 NSTYQTNASQVISG
+325 SYQTNASQVVSG

-350 RFVEIVGF
+350 RFVEIVGYV
-358 IKNIDTRPTKHGS
+358 KNVDTRPTKYGS

-379 PVAGNSVYIPIWA
+379 TVSGNSVYIPIWA
-392 EGLANL
+392 EGLSNL

-406 AQSKGQWVSVTG
+406 TQSKGRWVSVTG
-418 MMDADFATGSW
+418 IMDADYVTNTW

-434 TVVDASQINFI
+434 TVVDASQLNFI

-452 RLTAKSVTP
+452 RLTSKSATAPKTISPSTP
-461 VKSFTPNTLVQ
+461 AQT
-472 ATALNSAARNAQI
+472 TALNAAARNAQI

-498 STSTY
+498 SSSSY
-503 NKVPAQRKSPARSS
+503 KKSPAPRKTPARSS
-517 YSSTPSYTPSY
+517 YSSAPSRSYSSPPS
-528 PAKPKSATSEWGC
+528 PQSSGGGLSTGAWI
-541 GTWAAIG
+541 AIG
-548 FGVLILINILGGLF
+548 VGVLILLSLFSGG
-562 NGG
+562 

>member
-14 QFPTKHLKDIELAN
+14 QFPSKHLKDVELAN

-79 ISRGIKSCGLPY
+79 ISRGIKTCGLPY

-206 LKPFDSR
+206 LKPFDSK

-252 FASPHTSVSF
+252 FASPHTSASF

-270 VGTIYKRLAAICE
+270 VGTIYKRLAAVCE
-283 GKYSDIPLLSDF
+283 GKYADIPLLSDF

-306 KPISTITVNQSSKS
+306 KPITTITSSQSTRSS
-320 GSGTP
+320 SSSVG
-325 NSTYQTNASQVISG
+325 STYQTNASQVVSG

-358 IKNIDTRPTKHGS
+358 IKNVDTRPTKYGS

-379 PVAGNSVYIPIWA
+379 TVSGNSVYIPIWA
-392 EGLANL
+392 EGIANL
-398 SAAGKSVG
+398 NAAGKSVG

-418 MMDADFATGSW
+418 MVDADFATGSW

-452 RLTAKSVTP
+452 RLTAKTVTSP
-461 VKSFTPNTLVQ
+461 TSFTPSTPAQ
-472 ATALNSAARNAQI
+472 TTALNSAARNAQI

-498 STSTY
+498 SSSTY
-503 NKVPAQRKSPARSS
+503 KKSAAPRKSPARSS
-517 YSSTPSYTPSY
+517 YSSTPSRSSSYSPSS
-528 PAKPKSATSEWGC
+528 KSSGGGLSTGAWI
-541 GTWAAIG
+541 AIG
-548 FGVLILINILGGLF
+548 IGVLILISLFSGG
-562 NGG
+562 

>member
-14 QFPTKHLKDIELAN
+14 QFASKHLKDAELAN

-46 ALTFKLIGPGKSWAL
+46 ALTFKLIGSNKSWAL

-79 ISRGIKSCGLPY
+79 ISRGIKTCGLPY

-127 KNKRNKSVLL
+127 KNKRNKAVLL

-159 FQTDNLLVSSSGGL
+159 FQTDNLLVSPSGGL

-206 LKPFDSR
+206 LKPFDNK
-213 MDRFSYLVIDS
+213 MDRFSYLVIDC

-262 HALALDPN
+262 HTLALDPN
-270 VGTIYKRLAAICE
+270 VGTVYKRLAAICE
-283 GKYSDIPLLSDF
+283 GKYADIPVLSDF
-295 LAGKGPAALNL
+295 IAGKGPAAINL
-306 KPISTITVNQSSKS
+306 RPISTVATNQSSKTS
-320 GSGTP
+320 TSSS
-325 NSTYQTNASQVISG
+325 NSNYQTNASQVISG
-339 DNFLAAKGAGG
+339 DNVLAAKGAGG
-350 RFVEIVGF
+350 RFVEIVGYV
-358 IKNIDTRPTKHGS
+358 KNIDTRPTKYGS

-379 PVAGNSVYIPIWA
+379 TVSGNSVYIPIWA

-418 MMDADFATGSW
+418 IVDADFATGSW

-452 RLTAKSVTP
+452 RLTSKSVASP
-461 VKSFTPNTLVQ
+461 ASFTPSTPAQ

-498 STSTY
+498 SSSTY
-503 NKVPAQRKSPARSS
+503 KKTPAKRKAPARSS
-517 YSSTPSYTPSY
+517 YSNNYSYTPST
-528 PAKPKSATSEWGC
+528 PTRPKSMTSEWGC
-541 GTWAAIG
+541 GTWIAVGLGAWWGIALLISL
-548 FGVLILINILGGLF
+548 FGK
-562 NGG
+562 

>member
-14 QFPTKHLKDIELAN
+14 QFPSKHLKDVELAS

-37 LPFARSGGF
+37 LPKVRSGGF

-79 ISRGIKSCGLPY
+79 ISRGIKSSGLPY

-109 SCVKMGWAEGT
+109 SCVKMGWAEGI

-127 KNKRNKSVLL
+127 KNKRNKPVLL
-137 QLRQNIQ
+137 QLRQSIQ
-144 KMAADMERVGFAHGD
+144 KMATDMERAGFAHGD
-159 FQTDNLLVSSSGGL
+159 FQTDNLLVTPSGGL

-206 LKPFDSR
+206 LKPFDNK

-224 ALNALISNPD
+224 ALSALITNPD

-252 FASPHTSVSF
+252 FASPQTSKAF
-262 HALALDPN
+262 CNTLAQDPQVGN
-270 VGTIYKRLAAICE
+270 VYQRLAAICE
-283 GKYSDIPLLSDF
+283 GKYADIPLLSDF
-295 LAGKGPAALNL
+295 VAGRGPAALNL
-306 KPISTITVNQSSKS
+306 RPISTLTSSSTNRNTSSS
-320 GSGTP
+320 GA
-325 NSTYQTNASQVISG
+325 TYQSVASRVISG
-339 DNFLAAKGAGG
+339 DNFLAAKGAEGQ
-350 RFVEIVGF
+350 FVEIVGL
-358 IKNIDTRPTKHGS
+358 IKNVDVRPNWKNKK
-371 PKVFLIFG
+371 PKTFLIFG
-379 PVAGNSVYIPIWA
+379 TVSGNSVYIPIW
-392 EGLANL
+392 EDGLIAL
-398 SAAGKSVG
+398 SNAGKTVG
-406 AQSKGQWVSVTG
+406 VQSKSQWVSVVG
-418 MMDADFATGSW
+418 VMDASYATSTW

-434 TVVDASQINFI
+434 TVNDASQINFI
-445 SEAEAKR
+445 SEAEAKL
-452 RLTAKSVTP
+452 RLTAKTVTP
-461 VKSFTPNTLVQ
+461 SSSFTPSTTAQTTTLNPS
-472 ATALNSAARNAQI
+472 TRNAQI

-498 STSTY
+498 SSSTY
-503 NKVPAQRKSPARSS
+503 KKSAAPRKSPARSS
-517 YSSTPSYTPSY
+517 YSSTPSRASSYSPS
-528 PAKPKSATSEWGC
+528 PKSNGGGLSAGAWI
-541 GTWAAIG
+541 AIG
-548 FGVLILINILGGLF
+548 IGVLILISLFSGG
-562 NGG
+562 

>member
-14 QFPTKHLKDIELAN
+14 QFPSKHLKDVELAN

-79 ISRGIKSCGLPY
+79 ISRGIKACGLPY

-206 LKPFDSR
+206 LKPFDNK

-270 VGTIYKRLAAICE
+270 VGTIYKRLAAVCE
-283 GKYSDIPLLSDF
+283 GKYADIPLLSDF

-306 KPISTITVNQSSKS
+306 KPISAITSSQSTKS
-320 GSGTP
+320 SSASAGS
-325 NSTYQTNASQVISG
+325 SYQTNASQVVSG

-350 RFVEIVGF
+350 RFVEIVGLV
-358 IKNIDTRPTKHGS
+358 KNVDTRPTKYGS

-379 PVAGNSVYIPIWA
+379 TVSGNSVYIPIWA
-392 EGLANL
+392 EGIANL
-398 SAAGKSVG
+398 NAAGKSVG

-418 MMDADFATGSW
+418 MVDADFATGSW

-452 RLTAKSVTP
+452 RLTAKTVTSAT
-461 VKSFTPNTLVQ
+461 SFTPSTPAQ
-472 ATALNSAARNAQI
+472 TTALNSAARNAQI

-498 STSTY
+498 SSSTY
-503 NKVPAQRKSPARSS
+503 KKSPAPRKSPARSS
-517 YSSTPSYTPSY
+517 YSSTPSRSSSYSPS
-528 PAKPKSATSEWGC
+528 PKSSGGGLSTGAWI
-541 GTWAAIG
+541 AIG
-548 FGVLILINILGGLF
+548 IGVLILISLF

>member
-14 QFPTKHLKDIELAN
+14 QFPSKHLKDVELAN

-46 ALTFKLIGPGKSWAL
+46 ALTFKLIGNNKSWAL

-159 FQTDNLLVSSSGGL
+159 FQTDNLLVSPSGGL

-206 LKPFDSR
+206 LKPFDNK

-262 HALALDPN
+262 HTLALDPN
-270 VGTIYKRLAAICE
+270 VGTVYKRLAAVCE
-283 GKYSDIPLLSDF
+283 GKYADIPLLSDF
-295 LAGKGPAALNL
+295 IAGKGPAALNL
-306 KPISTITVNQSSKS
+306 RPISTITTSQSTKNAAS
-320 GSGTP
+320 
-325 NSTYQTNASQVISG
+325 STSSNYQTNASQVISG

-350 RFVEIVGF
+350 RFVEIVGLV
-358 IKNIDTRPTKHGS
+358 KNVDTRPTKYGS

-379 PVAGNSVYIPIWA
+379 TVSGNSVYIPIWA

-406 AQSKGQWVSVTG
+406 AQSKGQWVSVIG
-418 MMDADFATGSW
+418 IVDADFATGSW

-461 VKSFTPNTLVQ
+461 SSSFTPSTPAQ

-498 STSTY
+498 SSSTY
-503 NKVPAQRKSPARSS
+503 KKSPAPRKSPTRSS
-517 YSSTPSYTPSY
+517 YSSTPSRTYSY
-528 PAKPKSATSEWGC
+528 PPSPKSSGGGLSTGAWI
-541 GTWAAIG
+541 AIG
-548 FGVLILINILGGLF
+548 IGVLILISLF

>member
-14 QFPTKHLKDIELAN
+14 QFPSKHLKDAELAN
-28 AKVESTGMG
+28 AKVESTGIG

-46 ALTFKLIGPGKSWAL
+46 ALTFKLIGSNKSWAL

-79 ISRGIKSCGLPY
+79 ISRGIKTCGLPY

-109 SCVKMGWAEGT
+109 SCVKMGWAEGE

-127 KNKRNKSVLL
+127 TNKRNKALL
-137 QLRQNIQ
+137 SQLRLSIQ

-159 FQTDNLLVSSSGGL
+159 FQTDNLLVSKSGGL

-206 LKPFDSR
+206 LKPFDSK

-283 GKYSDIPLLSDF
+283 GKYADIPLLSDF
-295 LAGKGPAALNL
+295 LAGRGPAALNL
-306 KPISTITVNQSSKS
+306 KPISTITSSQSTKS
-320 GSGTP
+320 SSASTGS
-325 NSTYQTNASQVISG
+325 SYQTNASQVVSG

-350 RFVEIVGF
+350 RFVEIVGL
-358 IKNIDTRPTKHGS
+358 IKNVDTRPTKYGS

-379 PVAGNSVYIPIWA
+379 TVSGNSVYIPIWA
-392 EGLANL
+392 EGIANL
-398 SAAGKSVG
+398 NAAGKSVG
-406 AQSKGQWVSVTG
+406 TQSKGQWISVTG
-418 MMDADFATGSW
+418 MVDADFATGSW

-452 RLTAKSVTP
+452 RLTAKTVASAT
-461 VKSFTPNTLVQ
+461 SFTPSTPAQ
-472 ATALNSAARNAQI
+472 TTALNSAARNAQI

-498 STSTY
+498 SSSSYKKT
-503 NKVPAQRKSPARSS
+503 PAPRKTPARNSYSS
-517 YSSTPSYTPSY
+517 SSTPSYPSR
-528 PAKPKSATSEWGC
+528 PKSTTSEWGC
-541 GTWAAIG
+541 GPWIAIG
-548 FGVLILINILGGLF
+548 IGVLILINIVGSLF